1 MALAGV
7 PGSGKTLTALKIA
20 RGLVGP
26 EGRIALIDTE
36 SDSALLYAD
45 QVDFSHAPLRT
56 FLPRNYVKL
65 IEDAKSGGFD
75 ALIVDSLTHS
85 WNGKAGILEIAGGDF
100 RGWKA
105 ATPENQALI
114 EALVACR
121 RKIHLI
127 ATLRS
132 KIDYQV
138 TNDGGKMQIRSV
150 GLQPVHREDTPYE
163 FDIVGHI
170 SRSHELTFDAGKSRY
185 PNLEG
190 LSFQD
195 PGEDVA
201 EIIKARLAQLNS
213 NAL

>member
-1 MALAGV
+1 
-7 PGSGKTLTALKIA
+7 
-20 RGLVGP
+20 
-26 EGRIALIDTE
+26 
-36 SDSALLYAD
+36 
-45 QVDFSHAPLRT
+45 
-56 FLPRNYVKL
+56 
-65 IEDAKSGGFD
+65 
-75 ALIVDSLTHS
+75 
-85 WNGKAGILEIAGGDF
+85 
-100 RGWKA
+100 
-105 ATPENQALI
+105 
-114 EALVACR
+114 
-121 RKIHLI
+121 
-127 ATLRS
+127 
-132 KIDYQV
+132 
-138 TNDGGKMQIRSV
+138 MQIRSV